1 MSRNKKLLKRTE
13 HLQETRNNMNV
24 WTLDGKIMF
33 KGSDDNQKVYR
44 S

>member
-1 MSRNKKLLKRTE
+1 ME
-13 HLQETRNNMNV
+13 HLKEATEQHRFANV

-33 KGSDDNQKVYR
+33 KANDGNPKVDY